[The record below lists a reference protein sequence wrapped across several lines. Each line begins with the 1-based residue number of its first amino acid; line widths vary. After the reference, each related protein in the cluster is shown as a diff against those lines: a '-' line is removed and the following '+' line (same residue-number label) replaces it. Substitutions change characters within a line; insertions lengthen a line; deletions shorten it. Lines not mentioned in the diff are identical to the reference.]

1 MPVEYADIIL
11 AVAALIAAALYLRT
25 RRRRKKK
32 SAPPVRPAAPTN
44 QTAGVAA
51 TWAPPTPA
59 RPAMTPVAPTIV
71 SPPNSG
77 WAAAASASGL
87 ADLGCAAAGA
97 TCRRGPDMGLADAGA
112 TARLG
117 PCAFVGRTGRAA
129 ARVAP
134 GRRAGSVM
142 GSPPGSSPIL
152 GRAAG
157 WGSRRTSRPLGPVV
171 EPARRPGPARP

>member
-11 AVAALIAAALYLRT
+11 AVAALIAAA
-25 RRRRKKK
+25 
-32 SAPPVRPAAPTN
+32 AVMRPAP
-44 QTAGVAA
+44 
-51 TWAPPTPA
+51 
-59 RPAMTPVAPTIV
+59 RPR
-71 SPPNSG
+71 
-77 WAAAASASGL
+77 AASARSL
-87 ADLGCAAAGA
+87 ADLGGAAAGA

-134 GRRAGSVM
+134 GRRAGTVM

-157 WGSRRTSRPLGPVV
+157 WGSRRTSRPFGAVV
-171 EPARRPGPARP
+171 ESARRAPPGASARRSRAPTLEFAGAGLVGRGSSG